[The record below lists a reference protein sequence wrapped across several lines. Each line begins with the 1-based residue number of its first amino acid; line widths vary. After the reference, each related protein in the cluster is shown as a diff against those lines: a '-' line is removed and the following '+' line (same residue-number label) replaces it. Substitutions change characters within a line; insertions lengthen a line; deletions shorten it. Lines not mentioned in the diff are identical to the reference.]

1 MKSIRM
7 ILLLCIVLLAGTL
20 VSGCVYYN
28 TFYNARK
35 QFQEAERKREE
46 AENVAATSQKN
57 RQRVFRYRDFYWRA
71 IRKASIVLDRH
82 PDSDWVDDSLLL
94 IGKAFYWLRSYRDAL
109 LKFQELQDNFPQS
122 LLLTEALYW
131 KGLTLWASGRAEEA
145 RPVLANVGESADP
158 QFNGKARLALAEL
171 EAEAGDHAAAI
182 NAYQKLLEARPK
194 GLATRIWLGIGNARF
209 HLERYEDALLAYR
222 RVLKSKP
229 KNKINFE
236 TRLQIGSILE
246 RQGKLDEVLANVRP
260 HAEDQEPEIL

>member
-82 PDSDWVDDSLLL
+82 P
-94 IGKAFYWLRSYRDAL
+94 GKRLGGRQPAAD
-109 LKFQELQDNFPQS
+109 
-122 LLLTEALYW
+122 W
-131 KGLTLWASGRAEEA
+131 KGL
-145 RPVLANVGESADP
+145 
-158 QFNGKARLALAEL
+158 
-171 EAEAGDHAAAI
+171 
-182 NAYQKLLEARPK
+182 
-194 GLATRIWLGIGNARF
+194 
-209 HLERYEDALLAYR
+209 LLAPQ
-222 RVLKSKP
+222 LS
-229 KNKINFE
+229 
-236 TRLQIGSILE
+236 
-246 RQGKLDEVLANVRP
+246 
-260 HAEDQEPEIL
+260 